1 MSVGMDSFLKKPY
14 QLHEIYECLNK
25 KLGIKFTFSKTE
37 KNITQKQLTSKMLEK
52 IDIKKMKKN
61 NSKP

>member
-25 KLGIKFTFSKTE
+25 KLGIEFTFSKTE
-37 KNITQKQLTSKMLEK
+37 KT
-52 IDIKKMKKN
+52 
-61 NSKP
+61 